1 MNGLRVAAK
10 IQPARQTIIFLHG
23 LGDTGSGWGFL
34 AQYLQQRDPAA
45 FQHTNFVFPN
55 APELHVTA
63 NGGAL
68 MPAWFDILEWDPSF
82 SKVDSDG
89 FMNSLNSIEKTVKQE
104 IDKGIKPEH
113 IIIGGFSQGAAL
125 ALATSVTLPWKIGG
139 IVALSGFCSI
149 PGILKQHKNGIN
161 VKTPIF
167 HGHGDMDPVVPIG
180 LGIKAKQFYQ
190 DSCEIQNYEFK
201 VYKGMA
207 HSTVPD
213 ELEDLAS
220 FIKKSLS
227 S

>member
-1 MNGLRVAAK
+1 M
-10 IQPARQTIIFLHG
+10 HG

-104 IDKGIKPEH
+104 IDKGIKPEQ

-125 ALATSVTLPWKIGG
+125 ARNISYFTMENRWYSSSV
-139 IVALSGFCSI
+139 
-149 PGILKQHKNGIN
+149 GIL
-161 VKTPIF
+161 F
-167 HGHGDMDPVVPIG
+167 HPRN
-180 LGIKAKQFYQ
+180 
-190 DSCEIQNYEFK
+190 SE
-201 VYKGMA
+201 
-207 HSTVPD
+207 TT
-213 ELEDLAS
+213 
-220 FIKKSLS
+220 
-227 S
+227 